1 MKNLLLIINPV
12 AGKGLGKSR
21 LFKAVDI
28 FTDHGYRV
36 TVLPTAPN
44 GKTEK
49 AIIEEAKNYDLAV
62 AIGGDG
68 TLNTVASGIMK
79 SKTDLPL
86 GYIPLGSTNDFGSSL
101 GLSKNINDACAHIAK
116 NEPKPL
122 DIGQFGDKYFV
133 YIACTGLFAAASY
146 MTSQQMKNAFGHGA
160 YLVKGFLELS
170 EIQKAR
176 YTIELE
182 NETIGGNFL
191 YTGVSNTLRI
201 GGIVKMKKK
210 EVEFDDGLFELS
222 LIKTPTNIKD
232 GTALTGD
239 LLYSNLDTHNFLRRK
254 IKKAIIRCDNPRGW
268 SIDGENGGEVKEAA
282 VEVIKHGLRFIY

>member
-101 GLSKNINDACAHIAK
+101 GLSKNIDDACAHIAK

-122 DIGQFGDKYFV
+122 DIGRFGDKYFV

-170 EIQKAR
+170 EIQTEQHYHQFYGSGIPADV
-176 YTIELE
+176 
-182 NETIGGNFL
+182 FWFWHQ
-191 YTGVSNTLRI
+191 NTLH
-201 GGIVKMKKK
+201 
-210 EVEFDDGLFELS
+210 
-222 LIKTPTNIKD
+222 
-232 GTALTGD
+232 ALYHPSQTQCI
-239 LLYSNLDTHNFLRRK
+239 LAR
-254 IKKAIIRCDNPRGW
+254 
-268 SIDGENGGEVKEAA
+268 
-282 VEVIKHGLRFIY
+282 